1 MRTMSGRSAW
11 AAGASLPLGVL
22 VLGFFVVFLLGSF
35 VSPGAAGQKGKRK
48 DFIVQPEHLTCI
60 LEWEQVRNFRITN
73 PLGKRKL
80 RKALRV
86 AKRQRGRYPVG
97 TIIQLIP
104 FEVMVKRRKGFSPET
119 RDWEFLTLKGFRR
132 FRLELDAETGQP
144 AIDIRGTTE
153 VVNFVGGNCFACHS
167 AAAKRFDLVCERDHG
182 CASLPPPLSIF
193 TVEQFVAL
201 ARVGDPRCADL
212 PE

>member
-1 MRTMSGRSAW
+1 MPMTSGRPAW
-11 AAGASLPLGVL
+11 TTGATLGLIVF
-22 VLGFFVVFLLGSF
+22 VSFVVFLLASF
-35 VSPGAAGQKGKRK
+35 VSPVAAGQNGKRK

-60 LEWEQVRNFRITN
+60 LGWDQVRNFRITN

-119 RDWEFLTLKGFRR
+119 RDWEFLTLKDFSV
-132 FRLELDAETGQP
+132 FQVLLDPETGNP
-144 AIDIRGTTE
+144 IIDSRGTTE
-153 VVNFVGGNCFACHS
+153 VVNFVGGDGGRCFACHS
-167 AAAKRFDLVCERDHG
+167 KAAKRFDLVCEQDHG
-182 CASLPPPLSIF
+182 CDPIPLAGTAETF
-193 TVEQFVAL
+193 AAL
-201 ARVGDPRCADL
+201 ARAFDPRCADF